1 MTARGSARTYYM
13 RLNYQHLLYFW
24 TVVRAGGLTRA
35 CEELKL
41 SAPTVSTQLKL
52 LEQRLGEQLLM
63 RTGRTLTPTD
73 TGRMVFR
80 YADEIFGLGREM
92 LDTLQGQPTGRPL
105 RLVIGIDDILPK
117 EIAHRLI
124 EPALQLKMPVRVVC
138 REAGLSRLVADL
150 ASHDV
155 DVVLS
160 DAPAAPSLNV
170 RAFNHP
176 LGECGLVWMASAALA
191 RSHRPA
197 FPQSLDQAP
206 VLLPTDDTA
215 IRRSLEQWFEQLG
228 IRPVVVGEFEDYALL
243 REFGREGAGLF
254 PVPMVL
260 ESQFRRQFSV
270 ARVGRAGKVLNHFY
284 AISVERRIKNP
295 AVIAICDSARRKL
308 FA

>member
-1 MTARGSARTYYM
+1 M

-35 CEELKL
+35 SEELRL
-41 SAPTVSTQLKL
+41 SAPTISTQLKL
-52 LEQRLGEQLLM
+52 LEERLGEKLL
-63 RTGRTLTPTD
+63 TKSGRRLVPTE

-80 YADEIFGLGREM
+80 YADEIFGLGRE
-92 LDTLQGQPTGRPL
+92 LVDTLRGRPTGRPL
-105 RLVIGIDDILPK
+105 RLVIGIDDVLPK

-124 EPALQLKMPVRVVC
+124 EPALQLDTAVRIVC
-138 REAGLSRLVADL
+138 REASLSRLVAAL

-160 DAPAAPSLNV
+160 DAQATPSLNV
-170 RAFNHP
+170 RAYNHP
-176 LGECGLVWMASAALA
+176 LGECGLVWMGSAALCKEYRA
-191 RSHRPA
+191 A
-197 FPQSLDQAP
+197 FPRSLDGAP

-215 IRRSLEQWFEQLG
+215 IRRSLDQWFEKSGVAPL
-228 IRPVVVGEFEDYALL
+228 VVGEFEDYALL
-243 REFGREGAGLF
+243 REFGRAGRGLF

-260 ESQFRRQFSV
+260 ESHFRREF
-270 ARVGRAGKVLNHFY
+270 RVGRVGRTGDVRNHFY

-295 AVIAICDSARRKL
+295 AVIAICDSARREL

>member
-1 MTARGSARTYYM
+1 M
-13 RLNYQHLLYFW
+13 RLNYQHLFYFR
-24 TVVRAGGLTRA
+24 TVVRAGSLTQA
-35 CEELKL
+35 CVELNL
-41 SAPTVSTQLKL
+41 SVPTVSTQLKL
-52 LEQRLGEQLLM
+52 LEQRLGEKLLIKS
-63 RTGRTLTPTD
+63 GRTLIPTD
-73 TGRMVFR
+73 TGRIVFR

-92 LDTLQGQPTGRPL
+92 VDTLQGQPTGRPL
-105 RLVIGIDDILPK
+105 RLVIGIDDVLPK

-124 EPALQLKMPVRVVC
+124 EPALQLKLPIRIVC

-160 DAPAAPSLNV
+160 DAPATPSLNV
-170 RAFNHP
+170 RAYNHH
-176 LGECGLVWMASAALA
+176 LGECGLVWMASPALA
-191 RSHRPA
+191 RSHRA
-197 FPQSLDQAP
+197 SFPRSLDGAA

-215 IRRSLEQWFEQLG
+215 IRRSLDQWFDRLG

-243 REFGREGAGLF
+243 REFGREGSGLF

-260 ESQFRRQFSV
+260 ESQFRHQFGV
-270 ARVGRAGKVLNHFY
+270 VRIGRAGKVLNHFY

-295 AVIAICDSARRKL
+295 AVIAICDIARRKL